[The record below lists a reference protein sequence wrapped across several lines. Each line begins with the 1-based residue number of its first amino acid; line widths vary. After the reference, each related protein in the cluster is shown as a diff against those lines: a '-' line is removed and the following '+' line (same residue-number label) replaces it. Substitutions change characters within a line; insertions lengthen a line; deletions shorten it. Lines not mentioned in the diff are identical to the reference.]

1 MSKSV
6 QTPPLPFRLMP
17 AAADL
22 PWNDRAGRFAA
33 LRAIAFAAAVL
44 PAAWFAAAALSGA
57 YDPEPTKAVLHLTGL
72 WTLYFLLATL
82 AITPMRRLLSWP
94 RLAGLR
100 RMLGLTAFAYVAGHL
115 VLYAFNENLDLAMVA
130 SEIASRIY
138 LTIGFVALAGLA
150 VLAATSC
157 DAAIRRLGQRWRHLH
172 RAVYP
177 LAALGLLHFFMQSK
191 LDISEA
197 AVLSGL
203 FVALMLYRLHD
214 RWRLGLP
221 LLPRILAVAGLAGIA
236 AAGLEYAW
244 YAIATGVPAGQ
255 VLLANLDPDR
265 ARPIWAVMAICALPL
280 PVLWVRQWLALPAG
294 QGARPTAA

>member
-1 MSKSV
+1 MPQPV
-6 QTPPLPFRLMP
+6 QTPSLKSWLTP
-17 AAADL
+17 AASDL
-22 PWNDRAGRFAA
+22 PWNDRAGRFGT
-33 LRAIAFAAAVL
+33 LRAVAFAAAVL
-44 PAAWFAAAALSGA
+44 PAAWFATAALTGA
-57 YDPEPTKAVLHLTGL
+57 YDPEPIKAVLHLTGV

-82 AITPMRRLLSWP
+82 AVTPMRKLLSWP

-100 RMLGLTAFAYVAGHL
+100 RMLGLTAFAYVAAHL

-130 SEIASRIY
+130 SEIVSRIY

-177 LAALGLLHFFMQSK
+177 LAALGLLHFFMQAK
-191 LDISEA
+191 LDVSEA
-197 AVLSGL
+197 VVLSGV
-203 FVALMLYRLHD
+203 FVALLLYRLHD
-214 RWRLGLP
+214 SWRLELP
-221 LLPRILAVAGLAGIA
+221 LLPRIMAVAGLAGIA

-255 VLLANLDPDR
+255 VLLANLDPER
-265 ARPIWAVMAICALPL
+265 ARPIWAVMAICVLPL
-280 PVLWVRQWLALPAG
+280 PVLAVRQWLALPAG
-294 QGARPTAA
+294 RGARPTAA